1 MIKISSAQKYY
12 IGWCVNVA
20 FLTGMM
26 LIFKF
31 GVPKW
36 VIPTYIVGVGIC
48 LDYIMRR
55 AFGIDLSHSVSLQF
69 SSADVGVSN
78 NTQIIG
84 TIGLILSI
92 ELLVLY
98 ATWHVLNMGL
108 VYTICATV
116 TFLVVFILKKK
127 SPEKDDAPV
136 SHNDTVSLSPALVS
150 LTLKGKRIL
159 LWADLIFV
167 TAILVIGIKFQLN
180 ILLVVLSVFIFQL
193 AAGKV
198 LWVFKKIDVF
208 YEFIKT
214 PVYSRAK

>member
-12 IGWCVNVA
+12 IGWCANLA

-31 GVPKW
+31 DAPKW
-36 VIPTYIVGVGIC
+36 VIPTYIFGVGIC
-48 LDYIMRR
+48 LDYIMRK
-55 AFGIDLSHSVSLQF
+55 AFGIDLSHSASVQF
-69 SSADVGVSN
+69 SGADVGVSDR
-78 NTQIIG
+78 TQIIG
-84 TIGLILSI
+84 SIGLVLSI

-116 TFLVVFILKKK
+116 TFLVMFILKTK
-127 SPEKDDAPV
+127 SPEKGDARV
-136 SHNDTVSLSPALVS
+136 GNNDTVLLRPELVS

-167 TAILVIGIKFQLN
+167 TAFLVIGINFQLN
-180 ILLVVLSVFIFQL
+180 MLLVVLSVFIFQIT
-193 AAGKV
+193 AAKA
-198 LWVFKKIDVF
+198 LWVFKRIDVF